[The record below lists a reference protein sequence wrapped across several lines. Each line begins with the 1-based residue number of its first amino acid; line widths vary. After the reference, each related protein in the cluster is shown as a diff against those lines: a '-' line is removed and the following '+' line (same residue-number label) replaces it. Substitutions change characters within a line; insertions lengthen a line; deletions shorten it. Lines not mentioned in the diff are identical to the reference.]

1 MSKYNYKVTLHYLCG
16 NEFEPCLREF
26 KVKEWNFL
34 GVLGGADKEFIIL
47 TAYDYKHKIESV
59 HKVPLNDVEVVV
71 IENSGRTE
79 KQAFRLHRKKT
90 PQTAIVLDV

>member
-1 MSKYNYKVTLHYLCG
+1 MMSKYNYEVTIHYLCG
-16 NEFEPCLREF
+16 NEFEPCKRTF
-26 KVKEWNFL
+26 KVKDWEFI
-34 GVLGGADKEFIIL
+34 GGIVNDKEHIIL
-47 TAYDYKHKIESV
+47 TTFDYKHKIQSV

-90 PQTAIVLDV
+90 PQTAIVMDI